1 MQDSFLNIDIYEAV
15 LDLCRQYSIT
25 KLTELIISVHKDSQI
40 TKESLL
46 EQFTSRNSSIVG
58 DWTQIVVEKNQ
69 TEKFKAKIE
78 HIYGEQNLEI

>member
-1 MQDSFLNIDIYEAV
+1 MDIYEAV

-46 EQFTSRNSSIVG
+46 EQFASKNSNIVG
-58 DWTQIVVEKNQ
+58 DWTQIVVERNQ
-69 TEKFKAKIE
+69 PEKFKAKIE
-78 HIYGEQNLEI
+78 HIYGERNPEI